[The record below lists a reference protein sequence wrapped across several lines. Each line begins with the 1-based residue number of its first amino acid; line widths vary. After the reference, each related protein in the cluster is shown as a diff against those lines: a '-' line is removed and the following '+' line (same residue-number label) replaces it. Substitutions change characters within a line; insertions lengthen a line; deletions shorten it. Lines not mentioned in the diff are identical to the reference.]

1 MNNEASE
8 LWEAMKDAKYRKTLL
23 ELNSVVVDEN
33 TDMADFMNAIL
44 DIVARAVHAEV
55 GTLWYY
61 SKFADGRIH
70 PKAQFGGSDLGD
82 FSLAPG
88 EGVAGNVIKN
98 GEGTMIQDC
107 QKDPRWSGKVDAGT
121 GFITKSM
128 ICVPLKDGEVGF
140 GCIQL
145 INRTDGNLYDD
156 KDLTF
161 MKNLAKETSAI
172 FIRHSKDLFMGYFS
186 AFDKEDSSGLN
197 AIMTIDD
204 EKEMLRTIKRMPA
217 YMKLKGMKAWQFKQS
232 CMKLWKL
239 TH

>member
-1 MNNEASE
+1 MNNEVSE
-8 LWEAMKDAKYRKTLL
+8 LWEAMKDAKYRKTMAA
-23 ELNSVVVDEN
+23 LNSVPVDEN

-44 DIVARAVHAEV
+44 DIVAKAVHAEV

-70 PKAQFGGSDLGD
+70 PKAQYGGSDLGD

-88 EGVAGNVIKN
+88 EGVAGNVIKS
-98 GEGTMIQDC
+98 GEGTMIMDC

-128 ICVPLKDGEVGF
+128 ICVPLKDGNLGF

-156 KDLTF
+156 KDLAF
-161 MKNLAKETSAI
+161 MNNLAKEISAI

-186 AFDKEDSSGLN
+186 AFDDQDATGFNVITVCEDERDL
-197 AIMTIDD
+197 
-204 EKEMLRTIKRMPA
+204 LRAVYHMPA
-217 YMKLKGMKAWQFKQS
+217 YLKLKGFKAWKFKT
-232 CMKLWKL
+232 CCTILWKL

>member
-1 MNNEASE
+1 MNNEVSE
-8 LWEAMKDAKYRKTLL
+8 LWEAMKDAKYRKTMAA
-23 ELNSVVVDEN
+23 LNSVPVDEN

-44 DIVARAVHAEV
+44 DIVAKAVHAEV

-88 EGVAGNVIKN
+88 EGVAGNVIKS
-98 GEGTMIQDC
+98 GEGTMIMDC

-128 ICVPLKDGEVGF
+128 ICVPLKDGNQGF

-156 KDLTF
+156 KDLAF
-161 MKNLAKETSAI
+161 MNNLAREISAI

-186 AFDKEDSSGLN
+186 AFDEDVSGFN
-197 AIMTIDD
+197 VITVCET
-204 EKEMLRTIKRMPA
+204 EKDLLRAVLRMPA
-217 YMKLKGMKAWQFKQS
+217 YLKLKGFQAWKFRTCCKV
-232 CMKLWKL
+232 LWKL